1 MKKWKTIMF
10 IKERMRE
17 YIRLFRLKKERKRLV
32 QLMQKERERSPEK
45 VGNRT
50 EVKR

>member
-1 MKKWKTIMF
+1 MVEAQSTTQKLVMKKWKTIMF

-32 QLMQKERERSPEK
+32 
-45 VGNRT
+45 
-50 EVKR
+50 

>member
-32 QLMQKERERSPEK
+32 KLMQLEKEKSPMK
-45 VGNRT
+45 GKWT
-50 EVKR
+50 EVKN

>member
-32 QLMQKERERSPEK
+32 KLMHKEKEKSPVK
-45 VGNRT
+45 GNRT
-50 EVKR
+50 EFKK